1 MGILSLAYIE
11 EYYKEELHGTLHLVS
26 CTNII
31 DEDYFMT
38 MHRSSLPRLNHKNT
52 QASPDELSY
61 SILWTTWIMQP
72 IKVFFFLEWLLKCL
86 DIKFST
92 ILHEIWVLTLLQ
104 VILPLPWFCP
114 SLISLFVFINSKI
127 RLTCVRS
134 NIIFYLKI
142 IWYLYVINLYL
153 IHPNYICK

>member
-1 MGILSLAYIE
+1 MAHYTLLAVQILLMKTILWQCTGVVSPGLTTRIPRPLLMNCPILSYE
-11 EYYKEELHGTLHLVS
+11 QHES
-26 CTNII
+26 RN
-31 DEDYFMT
+31 
-38 MHRSSLPRLNHKNT
+38 RSK
-52 QASPDELSY
+52 
-61 SILWTTWIMQP
+61 
-72 IKVFFFLEWLLKCL
+72 FFFGEWLLKCL